1 MIKSGAGPTQD
12 EIDINKNIL
21 DILKTQ
27 KDLVPTNTRVYSRKF
42 KVTLIIRQE
51 IVLQIVSI
59 TLIKASS
66 SC

>member
-42 KVTLIIRQE
+42 KVTLTIRQE